1 MTASVELAANG
12 RGGFAALDSCVHC
25 GFCLQACPTFLAT
38 GDEADSPRGRIEL
51 MRALERG
58 ELSASDPFV
67 VEHLDR
73 CLGCR
78 GCEPVCPSGV
88 GYGRGLEEARERLAS
103 AGRLPWAA
111 RAVLAAFTTPG
122 LSRLVYAFARALRAT
137 GIPSRLAG
145 WGRLRFAMGM
155 LAATRPAVRRSGG
168 PAVRRPTQAAT
179 ARPPDRP
186 TVLLFR
192 GCIMDGL
199 FSHVHDATI
208 RALTVNGYEVR
219 EVPGQVCCGALH
231 VHAGVR
237 EPARALARRNVA
249 AFGEGGGGGGREE
262 PIVVNSAGCGAMLK
276 EYGHLLGDEGAGAR
290 FAARVRDV
298 TELLADRGPVP
309 GAPIDA
315 RVAYDPPCHL
325 LHAQRVAAP
334 PLQLFRA
341 IPVLQ
346 LISTSD
352 AAQCCGSAGL
362 FTLVQ
367 PAMSRAVLAPKIATL
382 REAAPQVVAT
392 GNPGCLMQLGAG
404 LRAAGMAA
412 SARHPVE
419 LLDDSYRAAGFYA

>member
-111 RAVLAAFTTPG
+111 RAALAAFTTPG

-155 LAATRPAVRRSGG
+155 LAATRPAGGKRRTEADGG
-168 PAVRRPTQAAT
+168 GSHRAPTAPYRPLPPQT
-179 ARPPDRP
+179 A
-186 TVLLFR
+186 LLFR

-199 FSHVHDATI
+199 FPHVHDATI

-237 EPARALARRNVA
+237 EPARALARRNIA
-249 AFGEGGGGGGREE
+249 AFGEGGGREE

-276 EYGHLLGDEGAGAR
+276 EYGHLLGDEGAR

-346 LISTSD
+346 LISTPD

>member
-1 MTASVELAANG
+1 VPAEAATRS
-12 RGGFAALDSCVHC
+12 RGGFARLDSCVHC

-51 MRALERG
+51 MRALEQG
-58 ELSASDPFV
+58 ELSAGDPFV

-88 GYGRGLEEARERLAS
+88 GYGQGLEAARELLAR
-103 AGRLPWAA
+103 ARRLPWTA
-111 RAVLAAFTTPG
+111 RAALAALTTPG
-122 LSRLVYAFARALRAT
+122 LSRLVYAFARLLRAT
-137 GIPSRLAG
+137 GIPRWLAG

-155 LAATRPAVRRSGG
+155 LAATKPKVGG
-168 PAVRRPTQAAT
+168 GRWKSVKVGGGTSRGRLHHPSPSS
-179 ARPPDRP
+179 

-192 GCIMDGL
+192 GCVMDGL
-199 FSHVHDATI
+199 FAHVHDATI
-208 RALTVNGYEVR
+208 RALTVNGYDVR

-231 VHAGVR
+231 VHAGLR
-237 EPARALARRNVA
+237 EPAEALARQNVA
-249 AFGEGGGGGGREE
+249 AFGAGDGAD

-276 EYGHLLGDEGAGAR
+276 EYAHLLGEDSATGAT

-309 GAPIDA
+309 GAPVDM

-325 LHAQRVAAP
+325 LHAQRIAAP

-346 LISTSD
+346 LVSTAD

-362 FTLVQ
+362 FTLMQ
-367 PAMSRAVLAPKIATL
+367 PGMSRAVLAPKIASL

-404 LRAAGMAA
+404 LRAAGIAA
-412 SARHPVE
+412 RARHPVE
-419 LLDDSYRAAGFYA
+419 LLDDSYRAAGYYA